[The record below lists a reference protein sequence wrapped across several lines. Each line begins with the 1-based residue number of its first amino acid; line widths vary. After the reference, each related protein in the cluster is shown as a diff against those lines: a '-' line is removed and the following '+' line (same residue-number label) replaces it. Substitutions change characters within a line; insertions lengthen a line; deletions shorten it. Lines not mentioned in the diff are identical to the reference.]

1 MTVSSD
7 GSTDYINANLAPK
20 STDFVGAIKGAFSK
34 FATFKGRA
42 SRSEFWYFALYYF
55 SILAIVLIGDA
66 DTTGTIGIVALIVL
80 LASIFPF
87 FSVMVR
93 RLHDTGKSGWW
104 YWVSVIPF
112 GGIVVIVFLSQEG
125 ESSDNVYGPTQVSE

>member
-1 MTVSSD
+1 MAASD
-7 GSTDYINANLAPK
+7 GDETEYLQSAAAPK

-80 LASIFPF
+80 LASVFPF

-104 YWVSVIPF
+104 YWVSVIPL

-125 ESSDNVYGPTQVSE
+125 DSNDNVYGPSQVSE